1 MYKKKLHFLNH
12 LIILL
17 FLLLT
22 ISLFNLQIINSS
34 EYKLISENNY
44 VRIKTILPVRGE
56 IYDCKYRSIV
66 NNKSSFNLYISLG
79 KIIDKDKVAKFI
91 SNNFDIGFSEVK
103 EIIYRNRFRLYQDIL
118 LLQNIEYKKFVE
130 ISEQLNYFPSLSF
143 QNESIRDYKYRNHFT
158 GYVSKI
164 NEQEYESLKDKGY
177 SINSVIGKT
186 GLEKFYE
193 EQLIGR
199 KGFQIIQVDATGK
212 NLEFFKHNLELS
224 PQNGLNLIL
233 SIDNEL
239 QDYINSIFPSKINGA
254 VVVIDVRTGGILA
267 YVSKPDFDQNI
278 FLKNLIERDWVK
290 IINDPAKPMLDRI
303 IHGTYPPASVYKPVM
318 ASLGLEKEVIDEH
331 TMLSECEGGMQIGER
346 FFKCWWE
353 KGHGALSLLDAIK
366 YSCDVYF
373 YDLSMQLSLESIEEY
388 TKQSML
394 TIKTGIDLP
403 GERSGFFPT
412 RKWYFENYGKFV
424 GIVGP
429 KVNISIGQGELLVTP
444 LQICSYFAAIANDGK
459 WIQPHLV
466 KKTIEKDK
474 TSAISVGEKKIP
486 VSEYNLNLIQT
497 ALYKT
502 VNESYGTGT
511 AAGVE
516 GVTVYGK
523 TGSAENHMGEKTHA
537 WFAGYAKWEEPE
549 IAFVVFFENGG
560 SGGGVAAP
568 VAAKIVDFYD
578 KIKNDLEE

>member
-1 MYKKKLHFLNH
+1 MYKKKLHFLNY

-66 NNKSSFNLYISLG
+66 TNKSSFNLYFSLG
-79 KIIDKDKVAKFI
+79 KIIDKNKVARFI
-91 SNNFDIGFSEVK
+91 SNNFDIEFSEVK

-164 NEQEYESLKDKGY
+164 NEQEYGNLKDEGY

-199 KGFQIIQVDATGK
+199 KGFEIIQVDATGK

-239 QDYINSIFPSKINGA
+239 QNYISSIFPAKINGA
-254 VVVIDVRTGGILA
+254 VVVIDVKTGGILA
-267 YVSKPDFDQNI
+267 YISKPDFDQNI
-278 FLKNLIERDWVK
+278 FLKNLIEKDWDK

-303 IHGTYPPASVYKPVM
+303 VHGTYPPASVYKPVI

-331 TMLSECEGGMQIGER
+331 TILSECEGGMQIGER

-373 YDLSMQLSLESIEEY
+373 YDLSMQLSLESIGDF
-388 TKQSML
+388 TKQNML
-394 TIKTGIDLP
+394 TVKTGIDLP
-403 GERSGFFPT
+403 GERAGFFPT

-444 LQICSYFAAIANDGK
+444 LQVCSYFAAIANDGK
-459 WIQPHLV
+459 WVKPHLV
-466 KKTIEKDK
+466 KKRIEKDK
-474 TSAISVGEKKIP
+474 TNTISVEKKKLP

-502 VNESYGTGT
+502 VNESYGTGI

-523 TGSAENHMGEKTHA
+523 TGSAENHMGEETHA

-568 VAAKIVDFYD
+568 VAATIVEFYD
-578 KIKNDLEE
+578 KMKNDLEE

>member
-1 MYKKKLHFLNH
+1 MYKKKLHFLNY
-12 LIILL
+12 LIILF

-22 ISLFNLQIINSS
+22 ISLFNLQVINCS
-34 EYKLISENNY
+34 EYKLISENNF

-66 NNKSSFNLYISLG
+66 TNKPSFNLYISLG
-79 KIIDKDKVAKFI
+79 KIKDKDKVAEFV

-118 LLQNIEYKKFVE
+118 LLQNIKYEKFIG

-143 QNESIRDYKYRNHFT
+143 KNESIRDYKYRNHFT
-158 GYVSKI
+158 GYISKI
-164 NEQEYESLKDKGY
+164 NEQEYENLKDRGY

-193 EQLIGR
+193 EQLTGR
-199 KGFQIIQVDATGK
+199 KGFQIIQVDASGK
-212 NLEFFKHNLELS
+212 NLEFFKYNLELS
-224 PQNGLNLIL
+224 PQNGINLIL
-233 SIDNEL
+233 SIDNDL
-239 QDYINSIFPSKINGA
+239 QDYIRSIFPSKMNGTII
-254 VVVIDVRTGGILA
+254 VISVKTGGILG

-278 FLKNLIERDWVK
+278 FLKSLTKKDWDK
-290 IINDPAKPMLDRI
+290 IINDPDKPMLDRI
-303 IHGTYPPASVYKPVM
+303 IHGTYPPASVYKPVI
-318 ASLGLEKEVIDEH
+318 ASLGLEKDVINEH
-331 TMLSECEGGMQIGER
+331 TILSECEGGMQIGER

-353 KGHGALSLLDAIK
+353 KGHGELSLLDAIK

-373 YDLSMQLSLESIEEY
+373 YDLSMQLSLESIEDY

-394 TIKTGIDLP
+394 TVKTGIDLP

-444 LQICSYFAAIANDGK
+444 LQVCSYFAAIANEGK

-466 KKTIEKDK
+466 KKTIEKGK
-474 TSAISVGEKKIP
+474 TKTISIEKKKLP

-523 TGSAENHMGEKTHA
+523 TGSAENHMGEETHA
-537 WFAGYAKWEEPE
+537 WFTGYAKWEEPE

>member
-1 MYKKKLHFLNH
+1 MYKKKLHFLNY

-66 NNKSSFNLYISLG
+66 TNKSSFNLYFSLG
-79 KIIDKDKVAKFI
+79 KIIDKNKVARFI
-91 SNNFDIGFSEVK
+91 SNNFDIEFSEVK

-164 NEQEYESLKDKGY
+164 NEQEYGNLKDEGY

-199 KGFQIIQVDATGK
+199 KGFEIIQVDATGK

-239 QDYINSIFPSKINGA
+239 QNYISSIFPAKINGA
-254 VVVIDVRTGGILA
+254 VVVIDVKTGGILA
-267 YVSKPDFDQNI
+267 YISKPDFDQNI
-278 FLKNLIERDWVK
+278 FLKNLIEKDWDN

-303 IHGTYPPASVYKPVM
+303 VHGTYPPASVYKPVI

-331 TMLSECEGGMQIGER
+331 TILSECEGGMQIGER

-373 YDLSMQLSLESIEEY
+373 YDLSMQLSLESIGDF
-388 TKQSML
+388 TKQNML
-394 TIKTGIDLP
+394 TVKTGIDLP
-403 GERSGFFPT
+403 GERAGFFPT

-444 LQICSYFAAIANDGK
+444 LQVCSYFAAIANDGK
-459 WIQPHLV
+459 WVKPHLV
-466 KKTIEKDK
+466 KKRIEKDK
-474 TSAISVGEKKIP
+474 TNTISVEKKKLP

-502 VNESYGTGT
+502 VNESYGTGI

-523 TGSAENHMGEKTHA
+523 TGSAENHMGEETHA

-568 VAAKIVDFYD
+568 VAATIVEFYD
-578 KIKNDLEE
+578 KMKNDLEE

>member
-1 MYKKKLHFLNH
+1 MYKKKLHFLNY

-66 NNKSSFNLYISLG
+66 TNKSSFNLYISLG
-79 KIIDKDKVAKFI
+79 KIIDKNKVARFI
-91 SNNFDIGFSEVK
+91 SNNFDIEFSEVK

-164 NEQEYESLKDKGY
+164 NEQEYGNLKDEGY

-199 KGFQIIQVDATGK
+199 KGFEIIQVDATGK

-239 QDYINSIFPSKINGA
+239 QNYISSIFPAKINGA
-254 VVVIDVRTGGILA
+254 VVVIDVKTGGILA
-267 YVSKPDFDQNI
+267 YISKPDFDQNI
-278 FLKNLIERDWVK
+278 FLKNLIEKDWDK

-303 IHGTYPPASVYKPVM
+303 VHGTYPPASVYKPVI

-331 TMLSECEGGMQIGER
+331 TILSECEGGMQIGER

-373 YDLSMQLSLESIEEY
+373 YDLSMQLSLESIGDF
-388 TKQSML
+388 TKQNML
-394 TIKTGIDLP
+394 TVKTGIDLP
-403 GERSGFFPT
+403 GERAGFFPT

-444 LQICSYFAAIANDGK
+444 LQVCSYFAAIANDGK
-459 WIQPHLV
+459 WVKPHLV
-466 KKTIEKDK
+466 KKRIEKDK
-474 TSAISVGEKKIP
+474 TNTISVEKKKLP

-502 VNESYGTGT
+502 VNESYGTGI

-523 TGSAENHMGEKTHA
+523 TGSAENHMGEETHA

-568 VAAKIVDFYD
+568 VAATIVEFYD
-578 KIKNDLEE
+578 KMKNDLEE

>member
-1 MYKKKLHFLNH
+1 MYKKKLHFLNY

-66 NNKSSFNLYISLG
+66 TNKPSFNLYISLG
-79 KIIDKDKVAKFI
+79 KITDKDKVAKFI

-164 NEQEYESLKDKGY
+164 NEQEYGNLKDEGY

-199 KGFQIIQVDATGK
+199 KGFEIIQVDATGK

-239 QDYINSIFPSKINGA
+239 QNYISSIFPAKLNGA
-254 VVVIDVRTGGILA
+254 VVVIDVKTGGILA
-267 YVSKPDFDQNI
+267 YISKPDFDQNI
-278 FLKNLIERDWVK
+278 FLKNLIEKDWDN

-303 IHGTYPPASVYKPVM
+303 VHGTYPPASVYKPVI

-331 TMLSECEGGMQIGER
+331 TILSECEGGMQIGER

-373 YDLSMQLSLESIEEY
+373 YDLSMQLSLKSIGDF
-388 TKQSML
+388 TKQNML
-394 TIKTGIDLP
+394 TVKTGIDLP
-403 GERSGFFPT
+403 GERAGFFPT

-444 LQICSYFAAIANDGK
+444 LQVCSYFAAIANDGK
-459 WIQPHLV
+459 WVKPHLV
-466 KKTIEKDK
+466 KKRIEKDK
-474 TSAISVGEKKIP
+474 TNTISVEKKKLP

-502 VNESYGTGT
+502 VNESYGTGI

-523 TGSAENHMGEKTHA
+523 TGSAENHMGEETHA

-568 VAAKIVDFYD
+568 VAATIVEFYD
-578 KIKNDLEE
+578 KMKNDLEE

>member
-12 LIILL
+12 LIILF

-66 NNKSSFNLYISLG
+66 TNKPSFNLYISLG

-91 SNNFDIGFSEVK
+91 SNNFDIGFTEVK

-118 LLQNIEYKKFVE
+118 LLQNIEYKKFIE

-164 NEQEYESLKDKGY
+164 NEQEYENLKDKGF

-239 QDYINSIFPSKINGA
+239 QDYISSIFPAKINGA

-278 FLKNLIERDWVK
+278 FLKNLIEKDWDK
-290 IINDPAKPMLDRI
+290 IINDPDKPMLDRI
-303 IHGTYPPASVYKPVM
+303 IHGTYPPASVYK
-318 ASLGLEKEVIDEH
+318 LVI
-331 TMLSECEGGMQIGER
+331 
-346 FFKCWWE
+346 
-353 KGHGALSLLDAIK
+353 A
-366 YSCDVYF
+366 
-373 YDLSMQLSLESIEEY
+373 
-388 TKQSML
+388 
-394 TIKTGIDLP
+394 
-403 GERSGFFPT
+403 
-412 RKWYFENYGKFV
+412 
-424 GIVGP
+424 
-429 KVNISIGQGELLVTP
+429 
-444 LQICSYFAAIANDGK
+444 
-459 WIQPHLV
+459 
-466 KKTIEKDK
+466 
-474 TSAISVGEKKIP
+474 
-486 VSEYNLNLIQT
+486 
-497 ALYKT
+497 
-502 VNESYGTGT
+502 
-511 AAGVE
+511 
-516 GVTVYGK
+516 
-523 TGSAENHMGEKTHA
+523 
-537 WFAGYAKWEEPE
+537 
-549 IAFVVFFENGG
+549 
-560 SGGGVAAP
+560 
-568 VAAKIVDFYD
+568 
-578 KIKNDLEE
+578 

>member
-1 MYKKKLHFLNH
+1 MYKKKLHFLNY
-12 LIILL
+12 LITLSF
-17 FLLLT
+17 FLL
-22 ISLFNLQIINSS
+22 IFSLFNLQIINSS

-56 IYDCKYRSIV
+56 IYDSKYRAIV
-66 NNKSSFNLYISLG
+66 TNKPSFNLYISLG
-79 KIIDKDKVAKFI
+79 KIKNQDKVAEFVSDNFEIKFT
-91 SNNFDIGFSEVK
+91 EVK

-118 LLQNIEYKKFVE
+118 LVQNVRYKTFIE
-130 ISEQLNYFPSLSF
+130 ISERLNYFPSLSF
-143 QNESIRDYKYRNHFT
+143 KNESIREYQYRNHFT

-164 NEQEYESLKDKGY
+164 NEHEYEDLKEKGY
-177 SINSVIGKT
+177 SINSVIGKI
-186 GLEKFYE
+186 GLEKLYE
-193 EQLIGR
+193 DELAGK
-199 KGFQIIQVDATGK
+199 KGFQIIQVDASGN

-224 PQNGLNLIL
+224 PQNGLSLIL

-239 QDYINSIFPSKINGA
+239 QDYISSIFPSNINGA
-254 VVVIDVRTGGILA
+254 VVVIDVNTGGILA
-267 YVSKPDFDQNI
+267 YVSKPDYDQNI
-278 FLKNLIERDWVK
+278 FLKNISKENWDN
-290 IINDPAKPMLDRI
+290 IIKDPTKPMLDRI
-303 IHGTYPPASVYKPVM
+303 IHGTYPPASVYKPII
-318 ASLGLEKEVIDEH
+318 ASLGLEEGVIDEH
-331 TMLSECEGGMQIGER
+331 TKLSDCEGGMQIGER
-346 FFKCWWE
+346 YFKCWWE

-373 YDLSMQLSLESIEEY
+373 YDLSLQLSLESIEDF
-388 TKQSML
+388 TKQNMM
-394 TIKTGIDLP
+394 TVKTSIDLP

-412 RKWYFENYGKFV
+412 RKWYFDNYGKFV

-444 LQICSYFAAIANDGK
+444 LQVCSYFAAIANDGI

-466 KKTIEKDK
+466 IKTIEKGRIK
-474 TSAISVGEKKIP
+474 FIPLKSKRLP
-486 VSEYNLNLIQT
+486 VSEQNLNLIQR

-516 GVTVYGK
+516 GITVYGK
-523 TGSAENHMGEKTHA
+523 TGSAENHMGEETHA

-549 IAFVVFFENGG
+549 IAFLVFLENGG

-568 VAAKIVDFYD
+568 IAAKIVDFYD
-578 KIKNDLEE
+578 KLKSASL